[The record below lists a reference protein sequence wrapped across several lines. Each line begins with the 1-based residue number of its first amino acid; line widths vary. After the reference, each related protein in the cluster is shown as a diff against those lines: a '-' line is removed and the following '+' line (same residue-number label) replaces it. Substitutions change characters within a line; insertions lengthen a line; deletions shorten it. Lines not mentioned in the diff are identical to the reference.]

1 MGLPRKLEHTIAT
14 YHEMRKRGMRVVIG
28 GDYGFTIT
36 PMGQN
41 ARDIGHFVKF
51 FGYSPAEALRCAT
64 TIGGEL
70 MGHKGELGVIKD
82 GALADLLLVD
92 GNPLPTSRFSSVPR
106 IWLMIMK
113 DGRFHRGACSR
124 RRTHRI
130 GRAHVSNLMA
140 ALRRRQPVPQGGGQN
155 AWVAQGL
162 ARPVPFRSPL
172 CRAVLPVR
180 RRATRLR
187 RASEFVP
194 AAHGRRDQVRLVRQ
208 LPPRLRR
215 SGLLGRRP
223 ERSWIRRHLHPR
235 PHHSRLLAALF
246 LDSGAVRGKKLF
258 RIGIFLPYAI
268 PAVISTLLWSYLYGR
283 NYGPV
288 AQLARGLGVEP
299 PNFLSDGAI
308 LFSLANVAVW
318 QNAGYY
324 FVVLYAA
331 LHSIPRDL
339 ADAAEIDGASR
350 WTYALYVKVPLIAP
364 TILVVLVLATI
375 STLQL
380 FNEPWLLRIAAPD
393 VINIHFT
400 PNIYAFGLAFVSHQY
415 NYSAAISFM
424 IGGLVAVISYLVVWA
439 ASRRP
444 GGSVL

>member
-1 MGLPRKLEHTIAT
+1 MAAAP
-14 YHEMRKRGMRVVIG
+14 
-28 GDYGFTIT
+28 
-36 PMGQN
+36 
-41 ARDIGHFVKF
+41 
-51 FGYSPAEALRCAT
+51 AT
-64 TIGGEL
+64 TARPSKVAGRTHGSPKGWLAPYLFVLPFVVLFCLFVVVPLGYAAHLSLFRQPMVGGTRFVWFDNYLRAFGDPDFWEGVRNVL
-70 MGHKGELGVIKD
+70 GFGVIFIPVLII
-82 GALADLLLVD
+82 LA
-92 GNPLPTSRFSSVPR
+92 
-106 IWLMIMK
+106 
-113 DGRFHRGACSR
+113 
-124 RRTHRI
+124 
-130 GRAHVSNLMA
+130 
-140 ALRRRQPVPQGGGQN
+140 
-155 AWVAQGL
+155 
-162 ARPVPFRSPL
+162 
-172 CRAVLPVR
+172 
-180 RRATRLR
+180 
-187 RASEFVP
+187 
-194 AAHGRRDQVRLVRQ
+194 
-208 LPPRLRR
+208 
-215 SGLLGRRP
+215 
-223 ERSWIRRHLHPR
+223 
-235 PHHSRLLAALF
+235 LLAALF
-246 LDSGAVRGKKLF
+246 LNSGAVRGKRLF

-339 ADAAEIDGASR
+339 ADAAEIDEASR

>member
-1 MGLPRKLEHTIAT
+1 MGSPKGWLAPYLFVLPF
-14 YHEMRKRGMRVVIG
+14 VVLFCLFVVVPLGYAAHLSLFRQPMVG
-28 GDYGFTIT
+28 GTRFAG
-36 PMGQN
+36 
-41 ARDIGHFVKF
+41 
-51 FGYSPAEALRCAT
+51 ST
-64 TIGGEL
+64 TTSAPSAIRTSGKASGTCS
-70 MGHKGELGVIKD
+70 GLGVIFIPVLII
-82 GALADLLLVD
+82 LA
-92 GNPLPTSRFSSVPR
+92 
-106 IWLMIMK
+106 
-113 DGRFHRGACSR
+113 
-124 RRTHRI
+124 
-130 GRAHVSNLMA
+130 
-140 ALRRRQPVPQGGGQN
+140 
-155 AWVAQGL
+155 
-162 ARPVPFRSPL
+162 
-172 CRAVLPVR
+172 
-180 RRATRLR
+180 
-187 RASEFVP
+187 
-194 AAHGRRDQVRLVRQ
+194 
-208 LPPRLRR
+208 
-215 SGLLGRRP
+215 
-223 ERSWIRRHLHPR
+223 
-235 PHHSRLLAALF
+235 LLAALF
-246 LDSGAVRGKKLF
+246 LDSGFARGKRLF

-424 IGGLVAVISYLVVWA
+424 IGGGLVAVISYLVVWA